1 MVEFQILLLAAG
13 LIAITGTIIAFDGS
27 RDVFHPLV
35 FIGPMMA
42 FLYCW
47 MPFQLL
53 EHNALARFFDDGQL
67 RYVQWL
73 NICGVAA
80 FVLGCLGAGVRV
92 RKTRFAQRKLS
103 LRGTKRLLIASAI
116 IGSLG
121 LSCWLITIHNVG
133 GFTQAFSTSYSGG
146 WDDNGYVR
154 DGSLLLLV
162 GVMLAVTSLSQGGPK
177 LAGVLVMLM
186 FALPW
191 SASALL
197 MGRRG
202 PTFMLIVVV
211 MMSWYFNRGKRPPVF
226 TFGLGGLALGW
237 LVLFLVTNRQ
247 NIYLGSDFHMKTDV
261 SNVVD
266 KADTGNEFIYG
277 SGTVLATIQRDH
289 YFWMRR
295 YLAQIM
301 VRPIPSA
308 IWPTKYEDFGV
319 PELLHNAGTGE
330 GIGDALGWRGAPGS
344 APGIVA
350 DLFVEVWWLAVLAMA
365 LLGWG
370 YGMVWRKAVTRGGVW
385 TLQYI
390 IIAALSIYLV
400 MQTMEAVIFRTLLLS
415 IPCWIA
421 YRQVEKRVRIRARR
435 RLVLARSE
443 QYARRL
449 HAPRPR
455 VASGHG
461 PHGLEAPH
469 A

>member
-1 MVEFQILLLAAG
+1 MFELLLIAAG
-13 LIAITGTIIAFDGS
+13 LIALAGAVIAFDGS

-35 FIGPMMA
+35 FIGPMFA
-42 FLYCW
+42 FLYAW
-47 MPFQLL
+47 MPFELL
-53 EHNALARFFDDGQL
+53 QHNAFARFFDDGQL
-67 RYVQWL
+67 EFVQWL
-73 NICGVAA
+73 NVLGVLA
-80 FVLGCLGAGVRV
+80 FVLGCLGAGVRI

-103 LRGTKRLLIASAI
+103 PRGAQRLLVAAAV
-116 IGSLG
+116 IGGMG
-121 LSCWLITIHNVG
+121 LLCWGITIHNVG
-133 GFTQAFSTSYSGG
+133 GFTQAFGTSYAGG

-162 GVMLAVTSLSQGGPK
+162 GVMLAVTSLSSGGPRLIGISLL
-177 LAGVLVMLM
+177 LA

-202 PTFMLIVVV
+202 PTFGLIVVLL
-211 MMSWYFNRGKRPPVF
+211 MSWYFNRGKRPPLF

-247 NIYLGSDFHMKTDV
+247 NLYIGSDFHMKTDV
-261 SNVVD
+261 STMVD

-277 SGTVLATIQRDH
+277 SGTVLATQQRDH

-295 YLAQIM
+295 YLAQVM
-301 VRPIPSA
+301 VRPIPSS

-330 GIGDALGWRGAPGS
+330 GFADALGWRGAPGS

-350 DLFVEVWWLAVLAMA
+350 DLWVEVWWFAILLMAVL
-365 LLGWG
+365 GWS
-370 YGMVWRKAVTRGGVW
+370 YGQVWRKAVTRGGVW

-390 IIAALSIYLV
+390 VISALSIYLV

-415 IPCWIA
+415 VPCWIA
-421 YRQVEKRVRIRARR
+421 YRQVEKRVRLRSKRRLFMPRAEAYARRARARR
-435 RLVLARSE
+435 PQLGQSLREL
-443 QYARRL
+443 
-449 HAPRPR
+449 
-455 VASGHG
+455 
-461 PHGLEAPH
+461 PH